1 MLKIEDKIFCPSCG
15 EELPKEGF
23 IAFLDDRIFY
33 DCAFCRS
40 EVTVELDNEEYK
52 ITVNKGW

>member
-1 MLKIEDKIFCPSCG
+1 MLIIDEKIFCPNCG
-15 EELPKEGF
+15 EELPKGDY
-23 IAFLDDRIFY
+23 IAFLDDRLYY

-40 EVTVELDNEEYK
+40 EVAVERDKEEYK